1 MRSIRLAYLLF
12 SALLVCLVAVGTASA
27 QFAGGG
33 FGRGGFG
40 GGGFGGGFGVGGISI
55 DADGIVA
62 TLSPQASESL
72 AAERRKLLAGSP
84 IAGRDKSG
92 LRKVSLARLCE
103 RLKAAVAAAGDP
115 PKNGTEKQAEADL
128 VDLLLLGGLERIS
141 YVLVD
146 PERNDIV
153 LAGPADKGVIDGKGN
168 VVAAGSGRPLMRLE
182 DLVIAMASI
191 DRARNGGIRCSID
204 PTPEGI
210 AKLRAFLADQRAMGP
225 DSDVV
230 LRGMEQAVGMQNVSV
245 GGVPSDSRF
254 AQVLVAADYKL
265 KRIGMGLE
273 PSGLREVPSYL
284 SMVPSGA
291 ATSALPRF
299 WLEPA
304 YEPLIRDPDELAWKF
319 PGRSMKCLSESDA
332 FDGKAVQRGKA
343 PADPS
348 AAKWCERFSA
358 NYDELAAKH
367 PIFRDLDNC
376 VDLAVVAALIHAR
389 QLDARAGIDLS
400 ILKDPSKLGLAKYQV
415 PSKVQTV
422 ATGTKKG
429 GRWVLSASGGVLVQ
443 PWEIA
448 SKVFETPDAAK
459 PRLEALAGRP
469 AAGWWWD

>member
-1 MRSIRLAYLLF
+1 MRSIRPAHLLF
-12 SALLVCLVAVGTASA
+12 SALMVCHVVGPARA
-27 QFAGGG
+27 QFAGGGIGGG

-40 GGGFGGGFGVGGISI
+40 AVGGIAI
-55 DADGIVA
+55 DADGIVGSLA
-62 TLSPQASESL
+62 PKASESL

-103 RLKAAVAAAGDP
+103 RLKTATAAAGDP
-115 PKNGTEKQAEADL
+115 AKNGAAKQSEADL

-141 YVLVD
+141 HVLVD

-153 LAGPADKGVIDGKGN
+153 LAGPADKGVIDGQGN

-182 DLVIAMASI
+182 DLVVAMASI

-210 AKLRAFLADQRAMGP
+210 TKLRAFLADQRTMGP
-225 DSDVV
+225 DPDLV
-230 LRGMEQAVGMQNVSV
+230 LRGMERAVGMQNVSV
-245 GGVPSDSRF
+245 GGVPADSRF

-273 PSGLREVPSYL
+273 PSGVREVPSYL
-284 SMVPSGA
+284 SLVPSGA
-291 ATSALPRF
+291 AISSLPRL

-304 YEPLIRDPDELAWKF
+304 YEPLVRDPDELAWKF

-343 PADPS
+343 PADP
-348 AAKWCERFSA
+348 AAATWCERFSA
-358 NYDELAAKH
+358 NYDALASKH

-376 VDLAVVAALIHAR
+376 VDLAVVAALIHGR

-400 ILKDPSKLGLAKYQV
+400 ILKDPSKLGLAKYPV

-422 ATGTKKG
+422 ATGMKKG
-429 GRWVLSASGGVLVQ
+429 GRWVLTASGGVLVQ

-448 SKVFETPDAAK
+448 SKSSESPEAAK
-459 PRLEALAGRP
+459 PRVDALAGRP

>member
-1 MRSIRLAYLLF
+1 MRSIRPGTLF
-12 SALLVCLVAVGTASA
+12 SALLVCLVAVGPARA
-27 QFAGGG
+27 QFGGMGGFGRGG

-40 GGGFGGGFGVGGISI
+40 GVGGIAI
-55 DADGIVA
+55 DAGGIVT
-62 TLSPQASESL
+62 TLAPKASESL
-72 AAERRKLLAGSP
+72 AAERRQLLSASP

-92 LRKVSLARLCE
+92 LRKVSLARVCE
-103 RLKAAVAAAGDP
+103 QLKTAVAQAEGPKGAAKP
-115 PKNGTEKQAEADL
+115 AEADL
-128 VDLLLLGGLERIS
+128 VDLMLLGGLERIS

-146 PERNDIV
+146 PERKDIV
-153 LAGPADKGVIDGKGN
+153 LAGPADKGVIDGQGN

-191 DRARNGGIRCSID
+191 DQARNGGIRCSID
-204 PTPEGI
+204 PAPEGI
-210 AKLRAFLADQRAMGP
+210 AKLRAFLAEQRVMGP
-225 DSDVV
+225 DADVV
-230 LRGMEQAVGMQNVSV
+230 LRAMEQAVGMQNVSV

-273 PSGLREVPSYL
+273 PSGVREVPSYL
-284 SMVPSGA
+284 SMVPAGA

-332 FDGKAVQRGKA
+332 FDGKAVQQGKA
-343 PADPS
+343 PADPV
-348 AAKWCERFSA
+348 AAKWCDRFSA
-358 NYDELAAKH
+358 NYDDLAAKH

-376 VDLAVVAALIHAR
+376 VDLAVVAALIHGR
-389 QLDARAGIDLS
+389 QLDARAGVDLS
-400 ILKDPSKLGLAKYQV
+400 ILKDPAKLGLAKYAV

-422 ATGTKKG
+422 ATGMRKG

-448 SKVFETPDAAK
+448 SKSSESPDAAK
-459 PRLEALAGRP
+459 PRPDSLAGRP